1 MILSRNF
8 VKDYIDLDDNLSIEK
23 IAQDMT
29 RVGNEYDSAEKFI
42 NATNLVIGQ
51 IKTCEEHPDSD
62 HLHVCMVDVGD
73 KTLQIVC
80 GAPNA
85 RAGIKVIVA
94 LVGANLPNDVT
105 IKKGT
110 IRGVESN
117 GMMCSIAELG
127 LDNKFLTE
135 EDKKGICEL
144 GQDAI
149 VGEDPIKYLGFDD
162 EVIDFELTANR
173 GDLLSMLGMAYEL
186 GAIYNKKVKD
196 VDINYKETGKDIN
209 QTFNIDIQ
217 TNNCSVFLAKK
228 VENVEIKESPAFIKN
243 RLMACGI
250 RPINNVVDI
259 SNYVML
265 ELGQPL
271 HFYDADKLNSEIIV
285 RMAKNGEKLT
295 TLDNIE
301 RTLDENDIV
310 ISTKEKSIG
319 LAGVMGGLETEVVP
333 QTKNIIIESAIFDG
347 VRVRKTAKKIL
358 RSEASNRF
366 EKGLDSNRTYMAI
379 NRACHL
385 LEKYANGTVIE
396 GMCTYDQSQK
406 EDKKIEITFKNITDV
421 LGTNISNNDIL
432 DVFTKLGFSYEADD
446 KKAIVSVPRRRL
458 DISIKEDLIEE
469 VGRIY
474 GVDNIEGKLPVLP
487 VKQGSY
493 DKQTREIRNKMVS
506 LGLNETLSMIFTSD
520 KEAKKYTTD
529 DFEVVKL
536 LDPLAEE
543 RNALRYS
550 LIPSMVKIYE
560 YNKAREN
567 KDVCI
572 FEIGKGFYKKQEE
585 YGENQKIVA
594 LMTGKYYLGVG
605 NSANVDFYVIKG
617 VVEELLNF
625 LGYENRYTIEM
636 PDQIPNEF
644 HKGQTANINVNGQI
658 VGIVGKLHPEVTK
671 DDVYV
676 MEINLDEL
684 LSKRVGKMKYKEI
697 SKFPNVKKDVA
708 FVMKKDIPS
717 VEVEKVIKKAGGKLL
732 TNIEVFDVY
741 TGENIGKDEK
751 SVAYSLTFNDSKKTL
766 TEEEIT
772 KIFEN
777 IIANVE
783 KLNDGYNSQIGKNG
797 IILSK
802 GQRQRL
808 ILIRAYT
815 KPKPIMI
822 FDDSFSAID
831 RINKKNIL
839 DKLLSLDD
847 NSSKIFIT
855 HDIQLAPKFDKIIYL
870 NNGNAISGTHEELL
884 KNEQYRSIYELD
896 LNKVGEEYV

>member
-783 KLNDGYNSQIGKNG
+783 KLNDVFLRK
-797 IILSK
+797 
-802 GQRQRL
+802 
-808 ILIRAYT
+808 
-815 KPKPIMI
+815 
-822 FDDSFSAID
+822 
-831 RINKKNIL
+831 
-839 DKLLSLDD
+839 
-847 NSSKIFIT
+847 
-855 HDIQLAPKFDKIIYL
+855 
-870 NNGNAISGTHEELL
+870 
-884 KNEQYRSIYELD
+884 
-896 LNKVGEEYV
+896 

>member
-783 KLNDGYNSQIGKNG
+783 KLNDV
-797 IILSK
+797 
-802 GQRQRL
+802 
-808 ILIRAYT
+808 
-815 KPKPIMI
+815 
-822 FDDSFSAID
+822 
-831 RINKKNIL
+831 
-839 DKLLSLDD
+839 SLR
-847 NSSKIFIT
+847 K
-855 HDIQLAPKFDKIIYL
+855 
-870 NNGNAISGTHEELL
+870 
-884 KNEQYRSIYELD
+884 
-896 LNKVGEEYV
+896 